1 LRSDS
6 DRGREVPE
14 DVIMVGPLPPPPG
27 GVANFVSNVR
37 EALETD
43 GQYHVTVLRTGQ
55 SGERSQPLRQ
65 VAGDLRQA
73 VRSLPSLKK
82 WSLVHVHTSSYY
94 SFLRSAPYALWAG
107 RISRSKVVVH
117 IHGGMFREFYQDA
130 SLPVKYLVR
139 RTLRSA
145 DAVVVT
151 SPSWVSMVREI
162 AGREGGVRAIP
173 NGFDTATFRPG
184 DKEAARRALSIDGR
198 GRVLLTVGYLEKVKG
213 HENLIEAMTLLTP
226 SFNDVRLFI
235 LGDGSLREGLA
246 TKVKEKGLGDRVF
259 FHYAPMPSAQVAR
272 WMVASD
278 LFVLPSL
285 SEGSP
290 TVMFEALG
298 CGRPFVGTRV
308 GGTPDVIV
316 SSDLG
321 RLCPPGDPQA
331 LADAIMAAL
340 AQDWDAHR
348 IAAQAQRYS
357 WTSIAGQLIHLY
369 DDLVA
374 VER

>member
-1 LRSDS
+1 M
-6 DRGREVPE
+6 
-14 DVIMVGPLPPPPG
+14 IGPLPPPPG

-37 EALETD
+37 EALEAD
-43 GQYHVTVLRTGQ
+43 GRYRVTVLRTGQ
-55 SGERSQPLRQ
+55 RGERAQPLGQ

-73 VRSLPSLKK
+73 VRSLPTMKK
-82 WSLVHVHTSSYY
+82 GSLVHVHTSSYY

-213 HENLIEAMTLLTP
+213 HEHLIEAMSLLTP
-226 SFNDVRLFI
+226 PFDDVRLFI
-235 LGDGSLREGLA
+235 LGDGSLRKPLA
-246 TKVKEKGLGDRVF
+246 SKVREKGLLDRVL
-259 FHYAPMPSAQVAR
+259 FHYAPLPSTQVAR
-272 WMVASD
+272 WMAAAD

-316 SSDLG
+316 SPDLG
-321 RLCPPGDPQA
+321 RLCPPGDPRS
-331 LADAIMAAL
+331 LADAIMTSL
-340 AQDWDAHR
+340 AQDWDAQR
-348 IAAQAQRYS
+348 IAAQAQQYA
-357 WTSIAGQLIHLY
+357 WTSITRQLTQLY
-369 DDLVA
+369 DDLA
-374 VER
+374 AIEK